1 MTPKYKTTIP
11 VTEDELKDFTI
22 IKANLE
28 QLLQKPLTI
37 RATFSLLLQYL
48 KKKIESEDFK
58 REILSIE
65 KREEIMEEVSSTEIV
80 EKEGKIEK
88 QEKRSFL
95 SSIFKR
101 KQKFQ

>member
-11 VTEDELKDFTI
+11 VTEEELKDFTI

-65 KREEIMEEVSSTEIV
+65 KREETSQKEIAK
-80 EKEGKIEK
+80 KEDEIEK
-88 QEKRSFL
+88 QEKRSFFSQL
-95 SSIFKR
+95 FRKR
-101 KQKFQ
+101 